1 MNRTRRVK
9 RHETTTTSTTTSTST
24 STATTTATIGEQT
37 NVLYDNSQDK
47 CVRNFAA
54 AAAAAQLF
62 ALATRKCG
70 YQGTVTQNGQL
81 IIEPNVAA
89 ANDKKVCESRHYYGF
104 AHLYPQVLD
113 DDVAYAA
120 AGGGRGGGACPV
132 IVVVFVGRDDPMP
145 FVGRH
150 RRPAAQPTAVRRRR
164 SAVARFQGHGHNGRR
179 ASRRRVTARR
189 TVART
194 RKL

>member
-1 MNRTRRVK
+1 MWLSGDGDAKRTIDNRTKCRG
-9 RHETTTTSTTTSTST
+9 
-24 STATTTATIGEQT
+24 GEW
-37 NVLYDNSQDK
+37 NKGVW
-47 CVRNFAA
+47 
-54 AAAAAQLF
+54 
-62 ALATRKCG
+62 
-70 YQGTVTQNGQL
+70 
-81 IIEPNVAA
+81 
-89 ANDKKVCESRHYYGF
+89 HHYGF

-179 ASRRRVTARR
+179 ATRRRVTARR

-194 RKL
+194 RKLWTHWRDDDDGGVTDYTKYDVRILSCCCFSDGSFCGRIEYGRQRRAK